1 MRGALLTLLVATTAR
16 AFCPSYTLSSSPNT
30 YQCGVEAAPGTNPT
44 TAQWQPIFDLVAQG
58 PSGWGSAGPT
68 VGTIHEGCSHPMP
81 AVSIPARFPC
91 ELLKAITWQES
102 GWRQFCVPDQPADQV
117 GGASRTIIS
126 FDCGYGIGQVTS
138 GMHIGEAP
146 AFDRA
151 RVASE
156 PTYNLA
162 TGTQIL
168 AEKWRSTPCV
178 GDNLPSMVEHW
189 YIAAWAYNGLS
200 YSNNP
205 NNPNFSTTRGAWNP
219 AVGGSAPYQEHV
231 WGLMEFPP
239 SARWP
244 VLTPAYPKLGDLGM
258 GGTPPTLPD
267 PTCASPTSCASTR
280 PVHRSSCFPLD
291 AGVPDAGQV
300 DGGDGGLLELPALGL
315 ETEPA
320 AKGCGCSSAGP
331 PALIGLLLVLI
342 RRRRE

>member
-1 MRGALLTLLVATTAR
+1 
-16 AFCPSYTLSSSPNT
+16 
-30 YQCGVEAAPGTNPT
+30 
-44 TAQWQPIFDLVAQG
+44 
-58 PSGWGSAGPT
+58 
-68 VGTIHEGCSHPMP
+68 
-81 AVSIPARFPC
+81 
-91 ELLKAITWQES
+91 
-102 GWRQFCVPDQPADQV
+102 
-117 GGASRTIIS
+117 
-126 FDCGYGIGQVTS
+126 
-138 GMHIGEAP
+138 
-146 AFDRA
+146 
-151 RVASE
+151 
-156 PTYNLA
+156 
-162 TGTQIL
+162 
-168 AEKWRSTPCV
+168 
-178 GDNLPSMVEHW
+178 
-189 YIAAWAYNGLS
+189 
-200 YSNNP
+200 
-205 NNPNFSTTRGAWNP
+205 
-219 AVGGSAPYQEHV
+219 
-231 WGLMEFPP
+231 MEFPP